1 MGICKYGSIVYIV
14 NANLGAIITH
24 QLFSY
29 GHTCFYILFS
39 LSPIFHININR
50 TYIAHAEQ
58 DILEGKTRGIIP
70 VVIWEDGGFLLVES
84 AEEGE
89 RTYDIGIVDSRPKF
103 EEDLGFEPIP
113 DEEDAPVKKE

>member
-1 MGICKYGSIVYIV
+1 MRCSFCTYNHKPE
-14 NANLGAIITH
+14 NP
-24 QLFSY
+24 F
-29 GHTCFYILFS
+29 ILK
-39 LSPIFHININR
+39 
-50 TYIAHAEQ
+50 AHAEQ

-89 RTYDIGIVDSRPKF
+89 RTYDIGIVDSRPKI

-113 DEEDAPVKKE
+113 DEEETPAEKK